1 APGGSLFSAFCGLLG
16 SSTPFTQ
23 EQLSGLYTD
32 FADYLGKYD
41 AAADAMLPDGF
52 ILPEDVERL
61 KESARQFAEIRP
73 TAPLLV
79 GNARNKGNFDL
90 TWVGTEAPDTTFEVQ
105 RGDSSG
111 SDWTD
116 VSPNVA
122 DRTASF
128 SKETQGTFSY
138 RVRNTTI
145 LPGTNI
151 SEPRTVVTPYSEA
164 VTGVKVDRSGP
175 KKPKVKIK
183 GKRFKKNGKKV
194 KNTYRGKVR
203 VKVIGKPDVKLPD
216 GSAGVG
222 LKNKSVPKKK
232 VIKKKGKTVL
242 KIKTRDKLGNKS
254 KTVRVVIKIKK

>member
-1 APGGSLFSAFCGLLG
+1 LG
-16 SSTPFTQ
+16 SSTPFSE
-23 EQLSGLYTD
+23 EQLSSLYTD

-41 AAADAMLPDGF
+41 VAADAMLPDGF

-79 GNARNKGNFDL
+79 GNAKNKGNFGL

-105 RGDSSG
+105 RAAAGKDN
-111 SDWTD
+111 WVN
-116 VSPNVA
+116 VSPTIDGA
-122 DRTASF
+122 TANF
-128 SKETQGTFSY
+128 NKEAEGTHKY
-138 RVRNTTI
+138 RLRNTTI

-151 SEPRTVVTPYSEA
+151 SEPRTVVTPYSEEF
-164 VTGVKVDRSGP
+164 GEVKVDRSGP

-183 GKRFKKNGKKV
+183 GKKFKRNGKKV

-203 VKVIGKPDVKLPD
+203 VKVIGRPDVKLPD

-232 VIKKKGKTVL
+232 VIKKRGKTVL

-254 KTVRVVIKIKK
+254 KPVKVVIKIKKR